1 MPDEVNFV
9 DIVALSRITP
19 DTYAE
24 KFGGMIN
31 SSFFDASNILAT
43 LRQKGLVDFTTSFPG
58 QSAVTVTELGKEGHG
73 RCDCRHRCGIR
84 APGLRQTTQL
94 SNGKR
99 TIQDLSGAINI
110 RPTDLAMHLYKLGQ
124 QQYLTYE
131 FRNGLVT
138 ITLTEKGFVQA
149 RSGMP
154 QTQEEKTAQAAADAQ
169 QQAAN
174 PMSQE
179 GQQPAQQQSG
189 AAGAQ
194 PMGGTGQAA
203 TAAAAQQKPPLDI
216 NQLEANIKK
225 AKMKRMYYVIAAIGI
240 IVIVAVLAYM
250 MNLIKF

>member
-58 QSAVTVTELGKEGHG
+58 QSAVTVTDLGKKLLSDAAASAAVEFGHL
-73 RCDCRHRCGIR
+73 DYEI
-84 APGLRQTTQL
+84 LMQL

-99 TIQDLSGAINI
+99 SIQDLSGGINI

-124 QQYLTYE
+124 QQYITYE
-131 FRNGLVT
+131 FRNGMVT
-138 ITLTEKGFVQA
+138 LTLTEKGFVQA
-149 RSGMP
+149 KSGMP
-154 QTQEEKTAQAAADAQ
+154 QAQEEQAAQPADPQQQAPAMPPGVAMQQNQQLGAVTIKPTAGAKQAAAPTNA
-169 QQAAN
+169 
-174 PMSQE
+174 P
-179 GQQPAQQQSG
+179 GQ
-189 AAGAQ
+189 
-194 PMGGTGQAA
+194 TV
-203 TAAAAQQKPPLDI
+203 DI

-225 AKMKRMYYVIAAIGI
+225 AKMKKLYVM
-240 IVIVAVLAYM
+240 VAVVAVVIIAVAAAFMLK
-250 MNLIKF
+250 LIRL

>member
-9 DIVALSRITP
+9 DLVALSRITP

-58 QSAVTVTELGKEGHG
+58 QSAVTVTDLGKKVLSDAIAGAAGEFGHL
-73 RCDCRHRCGIR
+73 DFTI
-84 APGLRQTTQL
+84 LVQL

-99 TIQDLSGAINI
+99 SIQDLSGAINI

-131 FRNGLVT
+131 FRNGMVT

-149 RSGMP
+149 KSGMP
-154 QTQEEKTAQAAADAQ
+154 QTPAEQALPSTDAQPKPSLAGECLPENQPQAQPGAAAPGTNAT
-169 QQAAN
+169 
-174 PMSQE
+174 
-179 GQQPAQQQSG
+179 GQTAP
-189 AAGAQ
+189 AGAPQ
-194 PMGGTGQAA
+194 SPTI
-203 TAAAAQQKPPLDI
+203 DI
-216 NQLEANIKK
+216 NTLEANIKK
-225 AKMKRMYYVIAAIGI
+225 AKRKKMYYAII
-240 IVIVAVLAYM
+240 LVVVVIVAVAAARML
-250 MNLIKF
+250 NLVRF